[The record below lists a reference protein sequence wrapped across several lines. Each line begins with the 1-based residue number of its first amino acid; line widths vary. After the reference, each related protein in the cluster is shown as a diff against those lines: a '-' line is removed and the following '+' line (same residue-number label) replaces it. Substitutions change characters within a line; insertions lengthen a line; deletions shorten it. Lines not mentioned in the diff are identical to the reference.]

1 MLSLL
6 KWKGEG
12 GRYKISPLKEFISI
26 TLIMIMI
33 LSFEY
38 SLKVGLWALPKKSAP
53 VLENHTSNPRW
64 AFLEFLLKLE
74 PWKIYS

>member
-33 LSFEY
+33 LSFDY
-38 SLKVGLWALPKKSAP
+38 SLKVGLWALQKSLP
-53 VLENHTSNPRW
+53 Q
-64 AFLEFLLKLE
+64 FLKTIPPTQDELF
-74 PWKIYS
+74 WDFF

>member
-1 MLSLL
+1 M
-6 KWKGEG
+6 KRGG

-38 SLKVGLWALPKKSAP
+38 SLKAGL
-53 VLENHTSNPRW
+53 
-64 AFLEFLLKLE
+64 
-74 PWKIYS
+74 